1 MGLFASYLAT
11 LSALGLA
18 LGLVLGGFTLAR
30 FRISP
35 GDSVRGMMGET
46 GKGDTRPRSIGEAGN
61 GEMRPRWARG
71 IGSDMS
77 GTDMLAEGAPTFMTS
92 DSDAER
98 TACLGAATGTGGSS
112 RVGGGPAEDGEGG
125 GRPEN
130 TVPLTFASSADIGRG
145 E

>member
-1 MGLFASYLAT
+1 MSEG
-11 LSALGLA
+11 
-18 LGLVLGGFTLAR
+18 

-46 GKGDTRPRSIGEAGN
+46 GKGDTRPRSIGEEGN

-71 IGSDMS
+71 TGSDMS
-77 GTDMLAEGAPTFMTS
+77 GTDVLAEGGPTCITS

-112 RVGGGPAEDGEGG
+112 RVGGGPAEDGDGG
-125 GRPEN
+125 GRSKN
-130 TVPLTFASSADIGRG
+130 IVPLLFTSSADIGRG